1 MKLIELYNAEKL
13 YDKFSSRTDLS
24 VKTVYKVVKFFEV
37 VEKEANFYREEII
50 KILNQYAER
59 DDEGKIVVTENGQN
73 VKIKED
79 CIAECE
85 EKMRELA
92 ELDVEKPK
100 VVFTLEELPDGLSV
114 QELSYLMPF
123 IEEE

>member
-1 MKLIELYNAEKL
+1 MKLIELYNAEKI
-13 YDKFSSRTDLS
+13 YDKFSSRTDLPI
-24 VKTVYKVVKFFEV
+24 KTTYKVLKFFEV
-37 VEKEANFYREEII
+37 VEKEANFYRDEII

-59 DDEGKIVVTENGQN
+59 DDEGKIIATDGGQN
-73 VKIKED
+73 IKIKED

-85 EKMRELA
+85 QKMQELA
-92 ELDVEKPK
+92 NLEVDKPS
-100 VVFTLEELPDGLSV
+100 VTFTLDELPDGLTV